1 MTAAPRLAV
10 GLVAGS
16 CFAAAVPGVSAQ
28 TTEAPSAAR
37 ADAGS
42 ADSLSFKQAVGIAL
56 ERSPVYEREVNAVA
70 SAGFS
75 ERLAL
80 GRAFLPSLSAGL
92 GFGGGWSR
100 RQTGEDD
107 FGQPIEGTEFREATS
122 SSASQSV
129 NASVPLFDLQSIRSY
144 GAAQDRTAARA
155 AAAEYQ
161 AGLLRTRVGQAY
173 FGVVQ
178 RDRLV
183 EVEERNLATARQSL
197 EAIRRLLRIAARQP
211 TDVLGAELQVAQ
223 AEQALAEARGEA
235 RKARLQLRAR
245 LGVPLERAFV
255 LTTGFADV
263 FDPEALQT
271 ETLVRRA
278 LEDSPRIAQQVASLK
293 AAEASLSAERAGRYP
308 SISGNVGYSRSFG
321 IQGYDAIGRFDLPN
335 QGWDFGFSLS
345 LPVFSQ
351 FGTSAAIG
359 QADIAVDDAR
369 AALREA
375 RLQLDMEVRSA
386 LIDLRNAYASVVLAE
401 RQVELG
407 RERLAQGQ
415 ELYRLG
421 TLDYTDLQ
429 TMIDQLSGYER
440 GLITARYRFTEAL
453 LTLEEK
459 VGGTV
464 GGTAGG

>member
-1 MTAAPRLAV
+1 MV
-10 GLVAGS
+10 LVAALVVATAQPIAVVGQGGDGPPS
-16 CFAAAVPGVSAQ
+16 DSTAPPAAD
-28 TTEAPSAAR
+28 T
-37 ADAGS
+37 
-42 ADSLSFKQAVGIAL
+42 LSFRQAVEIAL
-56 ERSPVYEREVNAVA
+56 ERNPTYQREVNAVA
-70 SAGFS
+70 SAGYA
-75 ERLAL
+75 ERQAL
-80 GRAFLPSLSAGL
+80 GQAFLPSLSAGM

-107 FGQPIEGTEFREATS
+107 YGRPIGGGEFREATS

-129 NASVPLFDLQSIRSY
+129 SASVPLFDLQSIRGY
-144 GAAQDRTAARA
+144 GAARERTAARA
-155 AAAEYQ
+155 AAADYQ
-161 AGLLRTRVGQAY
+161 AAVLRTQVGQAY

-183 EVEERNLATARQSL
+183 EVEERNLRTARQSL

-235 RKARLQLRAR
+235 RKARLQLRTR
-245 LGVPLERAFV
+245 LAVPLEREF
-255 LTTGFADV
+255 LLSTGFAAV
-263 FDPEALQT
+263 FDPERLDA
-271 ETLVRRA
+271 EALVRRA
-278 LEDSPRIAQQVASLK
+278 LDESPRIAQQAASLE
-293 AAEASLSAERAGRYP
+293 AAEASLSAARAARYP
-308 SISGNVGYSRSFG
+308 SLSGSLGYSRSFG
-321 IQGYDAIGRFDLPN
+321 VQGYDAIGRFDLPD
-335 QGWDFGFSLS
+335 QGWDFGLSVS

-351 FGTSAAIG
+351 FGTSASIG
-359 QADIAVDDAR
+359 QADIAVADAR
-369 AALREA
+369 AVLREV
-375 RLQLDMEVRSA
+375 RLQLEMEVRSA
-386 LIDLRNAYASVVLAE
+386 LIDLRNAHASVVLAE

-407 RERLAQGQ
+407 RERLEQGQ

-453 LTLEEK
+453 LQLEEK

-464 GGTAGG
+464 GG